1 MWLLGA
7 LLALDVAYAQPAE
20 PSAPTEADLE
30 RARVLFANGKRL
42 YDEGS
47 YEAAIE
53 AWQACYDISQRD
65 ALLYNLSNAYER
77 LGNFSEAL
85 AYLNRYRAV
94 AELPPEEHDRLA
106 RKASTLEVRVRSESA
121 VVETD
126 APVLTPPPE
135 KSRSGRGAAGT
146 ALTVVGGAAAITG
159 AVLGGLALNA
169 RGNVDSACMDVDG
182 RRLCPA
188 SADADIRQA
197 EQLGTLSLVALGVG
211 GAGLVSGITVLVS
224 GGDDAG
230 ASVEVSMRF

>member
-1 MWLLGA
+1 
-7 LLALDVAYAQPAE
+7 P
-20 PSAPTEADLE
+20 APTEADLE

-65 ALLYNLSNAYER
+65 ALLYNLSNAHER

-85 AYLNRYRAV
+85 GFLNRYRAV
-94 AELPPEEHDRLA
+94 AELPPAEHDRLA
-106 RKASTLEVRVRSESA
+106 RKASTLEVRVRSEAA
-121 VVETD
+121 VVETE
-126 APVLTPPPE
+126 APVLAPPE
-135 KSRSGRGAAGT
+135 KSRSGRGGAGT
-146 ALTVVGGAAAITG
+146 ALTVVGGAAAVTG

-169 RGNVDSACMDVDG
+169 RSSVDSACMEVDG

-188 SADADIRQA
+188 SADDDIRRA

-224 GGDDAG
+224 GGDDPG
-230 ASVEVSMRF
+230 AAVEVSMRF